1 MKKLKYQ
8 DLELIVVL
16 SVSVIIEV
24 AIIYNMVLD
33 KVWTW

>member
-16 SVSVIIEV
+16 SVSVILE
-24 AIIYNMVLD
+24 ASIIYNMVLD